1 MNEKKFYIITF
12 IEFAI
17 FKLLYSIY
25 YPFIIGFIRKDLKD
39 LTGSISAVFTNV
51 IPIILILIP
60 IALFILLI
68 SVSIKYG
75 KKHLDLWSR
84 KQVILTL
91 LMIFIPQLIPLP
103 F

>member
-75 KKHLDLWSR
+75 KKHLDIWSW
-84 KQVILTL
+84 KKVVITL
-91 LMIFIPQLIPLP
+91 LVIIIPQLIPLP